1 MKGSSFA
8 VATLGFLACALA
20 LCLLGCASEGE
31 KSAREITV
39 TPALSED
46 FLVVDEGMKEHQD
59 DAKLVGISTRRTL
72 AQGGQSEWCYQYV
85 SREQVR
91 EYSCMLE
98 RGAFSYSTRMQAG
111 GSYLYSEMEAIPSPD
126 VIVVDA
132 DAAYD
137 LVSNQ
142 LGDDQVVE
150 SVDVY
155 LRTFVSVVEGGADSG
170 IEALAWYF
178 VFNRPA
184 EDSNEASASA
194 VGDVDVAGASSESF
208 IYLVDA
214 VTGEVAFAEAEV
226 EAKAD

>member
-1 MKGSSFA
+1 M
-8 VATLGFLACALA
+8 
-20 LCLLGCASEGE
+20 
-31 KSAREITV
+31 

-46 FLVVDEGMKEHQD
+46 FLLVDEGMKEHQD

-91 EYSCMLE
+91 EYSCTLE
-98 RGAFSYSTRMQAG
+98 RGSFSYTTRMQAG
-111 GSYLYSEMEAIPSPD
+111 GSYLHSEMEAIPSPD
-126 VIVVDA
+126 VIAVDA
-132 DAAYD
+132 DVAYD

-170 IEALAWYF
+170 IETLAWYF

-184 EDSNEASASA
+184 EDSGETSASA
-194 VGDVDVAGASSESF
+194 AGGVDGAGAFSESF

-214 VTGEVAFAEAEV
+214 VTGEVASVEAEAEE
-226 EAKAD
+226 EAD